1 MSEIKLR
8 AKRKNTEDWLMFN
21 LSDLFHSVETGLYQV
36 CVEDVGLFAIDPA
49 TIQLADDPRKAMLD
63 ELRLEINKLREY
75 KSFVR
80 VEGDPVPTLP
90 QIEKWCVIWILD
102 EMEAKL

>member
-1 MSEIKLR
+1 MSEINLR
-8 AKRKNTEDWLMFN
+8 FIGICDDGGIYEFGFRDILEVDSTFGVAIYEGKRV
-21 LSDLFHSVETGLYQV
+21 H
-36 CVEDVGLFAIDPA
+36 IDPA
-49 TIQLADDPRKAMLD
+49 TIQLAEDPRKAMLD
-63 ELRLEINKLREY
+63 GLRLEINKLREY

-90 QIEKWCVIWILD
+90 QIAKWCVIWILD

>member
-1 MSEIKLR
+1 MSVLKLKGQTESGEWVEFYGYDIESANREYTEIV
-8 AKRKNTEDWLMFN
+8 TVS
-21 LSDLFHSVETGLYQV
+21 SDIIQDIIT
-36 CVEDVGLFAIDPA
+36 D
-49 TIQLADDPRKAMLD
+49 TIQPADDPRKAMLD